1 MAHVQQNAAPAP
13 FTPVPKKSTGGLSPQ
28 RERLVKQLIL
38 ERLGDSLEVTEL
50 AQACALSRSHF
61 SRAFKCSTGLSPQDW
76 IRRQRIIL
84 AKQLIQYTDMS
95 LTQISL
101 ECGFC
106 DQAHFCHLFTRSEGI
121 NPFAW
126 RCQRVPGL
134 RSKRSQ
140 PSAAP
145 TCMHAT
151 V

>member
-1 MAHVQQNAAPAP
+1 MAHSQQNAALAAV
-13 FTPVPKKSTGGLSPQ
+13 TESPKKTTGGLTPW

-38 ERLGDSLEVTEL
+38 DRLDETIEVTEL

-76 IRRQRIIL
+76 IRNQRIAR
-84 AKQLIQYTDMS
+84 AKQLIQDTDMT

-106 DQAHFCHLFTRSEGI
+106 DQAHFCHMFTRSEGI

-126 RCQRVPGL
+126 RCRTV
-134 RSKRSQ
+134 RSVR
-140 PSAAP
+140 
-145 TCMHAT
+145 HAT
-151 V
+151 P

>member
-1 MAHVQQNAAPAP
+1 MAHVQQNAAPAS

-28 RERLVKQLIL
+28 REKLVKQLIL

-76 IRRQRIIL
+76 IRQQRIAL
-84 AKQLIQYTDMS
+84 AKQLIQHTNLS

-106 DQAHFCHLFTRSEGI
+106 DQAHFCHIFTRSEGI

-126 RCQRVPGL
+126 RCRTIRALPHHAL
-134 RSKRSQ
+134 
-140 PSAAP
+140 PAP
-145 TCMHAT
+145 PFHAQ
-151 V
+151 

>member
-1 MAHVQQNAAPAP
+1 MANVQQNAVLAS
-13 FTPVPKKSTGGLSPQ
+13 FTPVPGKSTGGLSPQ
-28 RERLVKQLIL
+28 REERVKQLIL

-76 IRRQRIIL
+76 IRQQRVAL
-84 AKQLIQYTDMS
+84 AKQLIQHTDKS

-106 DQAHFCHLFTRSEGI
+106 DQAHFCHIFTRSEGI

-126 RCQRVPGL
+126 RCRVVHGL
-134 RSKRSQ
+134 ERKRSQ

-145 TCMHAT
+145 TGNHTAL
-151 V
+151 